1 MTGIPERA
9 GGRRAA
15 GLAALVSIAA
25 LVSTLAGCWRA
36 EEPAGSDPGRPLLEV
51 ARPTI
56 LVESAE
62 LGPPTAREGSRFL
75 AGWTPLRRD
84 AARGPHPYR
93 MEKSATLELVVLGP
107 AAGTARAPA
116 PAVIL
121 HLAEDSPRGG
131 RLAVS
136 VEGRPVGAV
145 TIEEPIRLPLP
156 AEVAAGPTTVR
167 LDLEAGE
174 PPVVAAGAVRPSTP
188 AGAARVDG
196 DVLVVEGRV
205 AVEFL
210 LPAAPGLAIGGRFVP
225 ATDRGGGGTFEA
237 SLATAD
243 RTRIT
248 SAAWGSGFWSRLLRS
263 KHFHLELPPAL
274 DPARPAA
281 RFVRVRLEARGDA
294 AGRWEDLRV
303 FGPPPD
309 TASDRTAASPPSTEP
324 APSATPPTGA
334 PRPRLVV
341 VYVMDALRSDYVGA
355 LGGEA
360 AGVATPTWDRL
371 AREGILA
378 ADHRSVAPN
387 TMPSSKALFVGRT
400 FVFRGGHPLRP
411 DAGTTLAE
419 AFRAAGYRTG
429 LFSGNIHVSPA
440 YGMERGFETAPQ
452 EILFDRH
459 SAGRNDDVNDN
470 AEYVQRAALAWLDSL
485 PAGSSAFLYLHTLHP
500 HNPYTPPE
508 PFAHRFLLAAPGL
521 PPLPAGLDGTTRTLL
536 RIQRGRLPLDERG
549 RDAVRALYRGN
560 LAYNDAVLAD
570 FLRDLARRVPPE
582 ETLLALTSDHGE
594 ELFDHGGMLHG
605 YTLYE
610 ELLRIPLVVWA
621 PGRIAPRRIETP
633 TDTIDLHD
641 LLVDLVASPAPRSSA
656 KSPESGTAR
665 PNPLLAGR
673 DPDALRFAAA
683 SSLEG
688 GIFSVQNRRWK
699 VILAPRTGVNWGMGT
714 AGIGRG
720 RDAELWFRL
729 DEDPS
734 ETVNRVGDPDPE
746 PRWLR
751 GRLLSWIDDARAAE
765 PAPGEDGQG
774 ESDGTP
780 TDPETRRA
788 LKALG
793 YLN

>member
-1 MTGIPERA
+1 MIRISERA
-9 GGRRAA
+9 GVRLAA
-15 GLAALVSIAA
+15 GLAALIAA
-25 LVSTLAGCWRA
+25 AALASMLAGCWR
-36 EEPAGSDPGRPLLEV
+36 EGPTEGSAGSDLGRPLLEV
-51 ARPTI
+51 ARPTV

-93 MEKSATLELVVLGP
+93 MEASATLELVVLGP
-107 AAGTARAPA
+107 TAGAARAPA

-121 HLAEDSPRGG
+121 HLADESPRGG

-136 VEGRPVGAV
+136 VEGRPVGSVA
-145 TIEEPIRLPLP
+145 IEEPIRLPLP
-156 AEVAAGPTTVR
+156 AEVAAGATTVR

-174 PPVVAAGAVRPSTP
+174 PPVVAAGAVRPAPP

-196 DVLVVEGRV
+196 AALVLEGRAAVELLLPATPDLAVEGR
-205 AVEFL
+205 FF
-210 LPAAPGLAIGGRFVP
+210 AAA
-225 ATDRGGGGTFEA
+225 DRGGGGSFQAALE
-237 SLATAD
+237 TAD
-243 RTRIT
+243 RTRT
-248 SAAWGSGFWSRLLRS
+248 QSTAWSSGFWSRLLKS
-263 KHFHLELPPAL
+263 KFFHLELPPAL

-281 RFVRVRLEARGDA
+281 RFVRVLLEARGDA
-294 AGRWEDLRV
+294 AGRWQDLRV
-303 FGPPPD
+303 FGLPPE
-309 TASDRTAASPPSTEP
+309 AAGDRTATTPPSAEST
-324 APSATPPTGA
+324 PSAHQAA
-334 PRPRLVV
+334 PPRLVI
-341 VYVMDALRSDYVGA
+341 VYVMDALRADNVGA

-360 AGVATPTWDRL
+360 AGAATSTWDRL
-371 AREGILA
+371 AHEGLLA
-378 ADHRSVAPN
+378 ADHRAVAPN

-411 DAGTTLAE
+411 DDGTTLAE

-429 LFSGNIHVSPA
+429 LFSGNVHVGPA

-459 SAGRNDDVNDN
+459 SAGRDDDVNDN
-470 AEYVQRAALAWLDSL
+470 AEHVQRAALAWLDTL

-500 HNPYTPPE
+500 HNPYTPPA
-508 PFAHRFLLAAPGL
+508 PFARRFLPPAPPGAA
-521 PPLPAGLDGTTRTLL
+521 PLPAGLDGGTRTLL
-536 RIQRGRLPLDERG
+536 RIQRGRFPLDDRG
-549 RDAVRALYRGN
+549 RDVVRAFYRGN
-560 LAYNDAVLAD
+560 LAYNDAALAD
-570 FLRDLARRVPPE
+570 FLRELARRVPPD

-621 PGRIAPRRIETP
+621 PGRIAPRRVETP
-633 TDTIDLHD
+633 TDTLDLHD
-641 LLVDLVASPAPRSSA
+641 FLVDFVAPPAPGAGRSNA
-656 KSPESGTAR
+656 
-665 PNPLLAGR
+665 LLAGR

-729 DEDPS
+729 DEDPG
-734 ETVNRVGDPDPE
+734 ETANRVGDPDPE

-751 GRLLSWIDDARAAE
+751 ARLLAWIDDARAAE
-765 PAPGEDGQG
+765 PAAGEDGETG
-774 ESDGTP
+774 EDGTP